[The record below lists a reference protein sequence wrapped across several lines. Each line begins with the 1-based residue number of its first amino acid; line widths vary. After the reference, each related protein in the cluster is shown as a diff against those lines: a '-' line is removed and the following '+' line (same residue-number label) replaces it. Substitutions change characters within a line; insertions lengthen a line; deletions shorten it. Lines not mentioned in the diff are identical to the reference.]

1 MDAVEAQESA
11 ATSLRRSGPVGPRR
25 KASRVNPAPLGAA
38 FLRIWVGQTVS
49 TVGSTLSGVG
59 VAVFVYIDTGSEA
72 WLGALAA
79 LSALPFVIVGP
90 FLRLVDRFSRRSTM
104 IWADVFAA
112 VGPTTALLLAL
123 TGRLE
128 VWHLAVAGFVSGI
141 GTAVQ
146 APASLAAI
154 PALVDVEALG
164 RANGLWQLGP
174 AIGLVAGP
182 VVATPLVAF
191 WGIEAILIADLAT
204 FAAGAFLTVMTP
216 FDEVQHVEVDDDG
229 SWRAAWAW
237 LRRTGRPLMVLI
249 AAMSVI
255 NLTLSFFNI
264 ALLVV
269 ATSVGGTARA
279 GLALGAGGAAMVV
292 GSLVASA
299 SGTSSS
305 PVQTMVRTL
314 MVIVLGTTI
323 AASRPVFGL
332 VVLGVAMALIGVP
345 AVNAAVATVFHERVP
360 SGMHGR
366 VFGLRSSIGQ
376 ILGPIGA
383 VTAGFVIANLAAPS
397 LEPTGA
403 LSGSIG
409 QLIGTGRDRGAALVL
424 LFVAA
429 TLVGLASWLRTS
441 KSIAE
446 LDTPVSS

>member
-1 MDAVEAQESA
+1 
-11 ATSLRRSGPVGPRR
+11 
-25 KASRVNPAPLGAA
+25 
-38 FLRIWVGQTVS
+38 
-49 TVGSTLSGVG
+49 
-59 VAVFVYIDTGSEA
+59 
-72 WLGALAA
+72 
-79 LSALPFVIVGP
+79 
-90 FLRLVDRFSRRSTM
+90 M